1 MMDNERRADLGREA
15 VAAAARQTNVLAA
28 ERAVTA
34 ITDVLAYV
42 AHFCDRCRLNPHAVF
57 DAALR
62 SYQGD
67 FEDGPRAAGT
77 IDPRIPLAEER
88 GPGVVLDNDSEH
100 VDRGVT

>member
-15 VAAAARQTNVLAA
+15 VAAAATRTNVLAA
-28 ERAVTA
+28 EPALTA
-34 ITDVLAYV
+34 ITDVLAYL

-67 FEDGPRAAGT
+67 FKDGPRAAGT
-77 IDPRIPLAEER
+77 IDPTIPLAEER
-88 GPGVVLDNDSEH
+88 SPGGVVGNESEH
-100 VDRGVT
+100 VDKGR